1 VRYKTAKLFEAAAEV
16 GAIVAGATAEQQ
28 AAAAAYGRHIGT
40 AFQLI
45 DDVLDY
51 SGNVDVLGK
60 SVGDDL
66 REGKCTLPL
75 IAAMQ
80 RGTAEQAAIVRAAIE
95 QGSTEQLATVVD
107 IVRSTGALD
116 VAREAAH
123 AEARRAIDAINV
135 LPANPHTASL
145 LQLASQLLERRT

>member
-1 VRYKTAKLFEAAAEV
+1 
-16 GAIVAGATAEQQ
+16 
-28 AAAAAYGRHIGT
+28 
-40 AFQLI
+40 
-45 DDVLDY
+45 VLDY
-51 SGNVDVLGK
+51 AGDTQEMGK
-60 SVGDDL
+60 NLGDDL

-107 IVRSTGALD
+107 IVRSAGALD